1 MVAISGTQ
9 DVMGSYC
16 ELKVGGYD
24 IYSTKSQIDPFMA
37 AIFRDSDR
45 RIRRVQ
51 YDAYYTNPLE
61 DTDLVDCHEYVATA
75 QQLKDRLDLMG
86 FTLEKARQVFNEGIS
101 QVIATTQEFMADS
114 GEYMQDYYRKE
125 LSQLTELQNAGF
137 DRWLATIRNI
147 LEKNISKYLLDE
159 KIHETLD
166 SLSLMALDY
175 DQRFQ
180 ENLYYGFPNA
190 GFGNFLRAA
199 IEAVSPETEIT
210 LDLTSLIYGGYYQE
224 NDNICQNTLEGE
236 LSQMRP
242 FQKVIV
248 LTEGKTDS
256 AILSRALRL
265 LYPHLESYLSFM
277 DFGLAK
283 AEGGAPALVA
293 TTKSFAA
300 AGISQ
305 KIIALFDFDAAG
317 VAHYQMLERISNL
330 PRNIKPLLLPH
341 LPLAADYPTIGP
353 QGSASLDVNG
363 RACSIEMYLGSQAL
377 MKEDGNLTP
386 VKWTALNSITREY
399 QGEIE
404 AKDAVQKRFD
414 SVIGSIENGDL
425 DLSQHDWSGLKSIF
439 EMIFSEAAKL

>member
-1 MVAISGTQ
+1 
-9 DVMGSYC
+9 
-16 ELKVGGYD
+16 
-24 IYSTKSQIDPFMA
+24 MA
-37 AIFRDSDR
+37 AIFRESDR
-45 RIRRVQ
+45 RIRRVH
-51 YDAYYTNPLE
+51 YDACYTDPLE
-61 DTDLVDCHEYVATA
+61 DADLVDCHEYAVTA
-75 QQLKDRLDLMG
+75 QQLKDRSDLMG
-86 FTLEKARQVFNEGIS
+86 FTLEKTRQVFNEGIS
-101 QVIATTQEFMADS
+101 QFIATTQEFIADS
-114 GEYMQDYYRKE
+114 GEDMQDYYRKE

-137 DRWLATIRNI
+137 DQWLAKIRNI
-147 LEKNISKYLLDE
+147 LEKNISKYLLGKEID
-159 KIHETLD
+159 KTLD

-175 DQRFQ
+175 DDRFQ

-190 GFGNFLRAA
+190 GFGNFLRAVT
-199 IEAVSPETEIT
+199 EAVSPETEIA
-210 LDLTSLIYGGYYQE
+210 LDLTSLIYGGYYQK
-224 NDNICQNTLEGE
+224 NDKICQNTLECE

-242 FQKVIV
+242 LQKVIV

-300 AGISQ
+300 AGINQ
-305 KIIALFDFDAAG
+305 KIITLFDFDAAG

-330 PRNIKPLLLPH
+330 PRNIKPLLLPP

-353 QGSASLDVNG
+353 QGTINLDVNG

-377 MKEDGNLTP
+377 MMEDGNPTP
-386 VKWTALNSITREY
+386 VKWTALNSSLKEY

-404 AKDAVQKRFD
+404 AKDAVQKRFE
-414 SVIGSIENGDL
+414 SIVGSIENGDL
-425 DLSQHDWSGLKSIF
+425 DISQHDWSGLKSIF
-439 EMIFSEAAKL
+439 EMIFREASIL